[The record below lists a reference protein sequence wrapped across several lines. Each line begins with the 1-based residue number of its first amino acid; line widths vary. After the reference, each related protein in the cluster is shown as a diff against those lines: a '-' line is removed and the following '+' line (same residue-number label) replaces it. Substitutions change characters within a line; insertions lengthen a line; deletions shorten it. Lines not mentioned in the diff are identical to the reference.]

1 MKKAIAC
8 HNAIPGAATLTFDA
22 VKDPSSDLYAN
33 LQSPPSLTHVVPNST
48 RRTAIELHCLKER
61 CEEEIALLKTEMERL
76 VAFLRKQINVLA
88 IATNKEVTQETA
100 KLTLGLNSLFLS
112 TCPTTNSWTR
122 TCLPKWMHSSKTS
135 RNVIQILKPTTRV
148 MVKRCAA
155 WNKNLYRNKILYHFC
170 QAEKGR
176 FEVTFM

>member
-88 IATNKEVTQETA
+88 MATNKEVTQETA

-112 TCPTTNSWTR
+112 KRAEHKKHLQTLKRLWEETVS
-122 TCLPKWMHSSKTS
+122 LPLEEDEFHMSYHEFLDTDMPSEVDAFLE
-135 RNVIQILKPTTRV
+135 NVEECYPDSETD
-148 MVKRCAA
+148 
-155 WNKNLYRNKILYHFC
+155 Y
-170 QAEKGR
+170 ESDG
-176 FEVTFM
+176 